1 MSLEATIIAIVLTGS
16 VVLFVLMPIF
26 ENRADDED
34 TPAAR
39 RGTARQRQSLETL
52 WAEKL
57 RVMRQI
63 RDLDF
68 DYDMHKLTAAMYE
81 TQRVYLFRLAAAITR
96 RIDELDAEIDAQQA
110 RVEQA
115 VAALRQARQA

>member
-26 ENRADDED
+26 ESRAEDDGV
-34 TPAAR
+34 PAAR

-68 DYDMHKLTAAMYE
+68 DYDMNKLTVAMYE
-81 TQRVYLFRLAAAITR
+81 NQRVYLFRLAAAITR
-96 RIDELDAEIDAQQA
+96 RIDELDAEIDAQQD

-115 VAALRQARQA
+115 VAALRQARQT